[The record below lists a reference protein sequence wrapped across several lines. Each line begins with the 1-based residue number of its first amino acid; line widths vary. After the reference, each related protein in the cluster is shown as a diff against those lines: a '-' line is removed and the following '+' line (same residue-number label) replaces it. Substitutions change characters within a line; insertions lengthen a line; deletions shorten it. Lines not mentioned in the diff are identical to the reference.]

1 MKPSLLVLGGG
12 YYQLP
17 LIHAAHRRG
26 LSVMLLDGDE
36 AAPGFRHADAG
47 EVVDISDIDAVT
59 SAARR
64 LRPAGIA
71 SIACEACVRSTAVAA
86 RELGLPGID
95 VEVAR
100 VCTDKVLMRRRLS
113 EAGLPCP
120 PYCEVRD
127 SGDAARAAKAIGF
140 PLVMKPAD
148 NSGSRGVHRVASAE
162 QLEEATRLALSHSR
176 QGRAIAE
183 GFLDGVECTVE
194 TYTVDGATKVLGISD
209 KVRMPS
215 AFCVAASINYP
226 GFFDPPTMAHISEA
240 AKSAIA
246 AVGLADGPG
255 HLEMIVT
262 RSGPM
267 VVDLA
272 ARGGGFRI
280 FSDIV
285 PTVSGVDGVEA
296 VLDFSLGSRPRVT
309 PAPGRAA
316 VIRFFNPGR
325 AGTLHA
331 VEGVDA
337 ARAAH
342 NVHDV
347 VIAAEIGARYGGI
360 ARDGDR
366 PGYLITV
373 ADTREAAVAA
383 ADRAEKMVRWV
394 IS

>member
-1 MKPSLLVLGGG
+1 MNRSLLVLGGG

-17 LIHAAHRRG
+17 LIHAAHRRD
-26 LSVMLLDGDE
+26 LSVMLLDGSE

-47 EVVDISDIDAVT
+47 EVVDISDIGAVT
-59 SAARR
+59 AVARR

-71 SIACEACVRSTAVAA
+71 SIACEACVRSAAVAA

-95 VEVAR
+95 IEVAR

-120 PYCEVRD
+120 PYYEVRD
-127 SGDAARAAKAIGF
+127 ITDAARAAKAIGF

-148 NSGSRGVHRVASAE
+148 NSGSRGVGHVTTLA
-162 QLEEATRLALSHSR
+162 QLEEATRVALSHSR
-176 QGRAIAE
+176 EGRAIAE
-183 GFLDGVECTVE
+183 RFLDGVECTVE
-194 TYTVDGATKVLGISD
+194 TYTVEGATRILAISD

-215 AFCVAASINYP
+215 PFCVAASINYP
-226 GFFDPPTMAHISEA
+226 GFFDAPTMERIGEA
-240 AKSAIA
+240 AKRAIA
-246 AVGLADGPG
+246 AVGLVNGPG
-255 HLEMIVT
+255 HLELIVT
-262 RSGPM
+262 SSGPV

-280 FSDIV
+280 FSDVV

-296 VLDFSLGSRPRVT
+296 VLDFALGAMPRVT

-316 VIRFFNPGR
+316 VIRFFDPPR
-325 AGTLHA
+325 TGTLHA

-337 ARAAH
+337 ARAAEH
-342 NVHDV
+342 VYDV
-347 VIAAEIGARYGGI
+347 VIEAEIGRHYGGI
-360 ARDGDR
+360 TRDGDR

-373 ADTREAAVAA
+373 ADTRAAAVAA
-383 ADRAEKMVRWV
+383 ADRAEEMVRWE
-394 IS
+394 IA